1 MVSTCDFDS
10 QNSSSILLPPATYK
24 PLVYAGVTYTQFLI
38 DTDGNILNTKTNKI
52 YKKSFRKRNGYLYA
66 YLPLGKRGKVK
77 AIRIHKAVAETFIPN
92 PLKLEFVNHIDEDRT
107 NCNISNLEWVTAKE
121 NTNKHLALH
130 PTTNNRKLSKEDVE
144 EILQSTLSKRQ
155 LAKKFNVSKT
165 TIHNVINRDNYY
177 TCYKQQL
184 NHSVGSNPTSPA
196 NLL

>member
-107 NCNISNLEWVTAKE
+107 NCNISNLLIVVLFT
-121 NTNKHLALH
+121 
-130 PTTNNRKLSKEDVE
+130 
-144 EILQSTLSKRQ
+144 
-155 LAKKFNVSKT
+155 
-165 TIHNVINRDNYY
+165 
-177 TCYKQQL
+177 QL
-184 NHSVGSNPTSPA
+184 NKPLTFCSDAFSIAFASLYISSSSLKIPH
-196 NLL
+196 LLYELSILFK

>member
-1 MVSTCDFDS
+1 MQRYF
-10 QNSSSILLPPATYK
+10 
-24 PLVYAGVTYTQFLI
+24 
-38 DTDGNILNTKTNKI
+38 
-52 YKKSFRKRNGYLYA
+52 
-66 YLPLGKRGKVK
+66 
-77 AIRIHKAVAETFIPN
+77 
-92 PLKLEFVNHIDEDRT
+92 
-107 NCNISNLEWVTAKE
+107 AKE

-177 TCYKQQL
+177 TCFKQQL